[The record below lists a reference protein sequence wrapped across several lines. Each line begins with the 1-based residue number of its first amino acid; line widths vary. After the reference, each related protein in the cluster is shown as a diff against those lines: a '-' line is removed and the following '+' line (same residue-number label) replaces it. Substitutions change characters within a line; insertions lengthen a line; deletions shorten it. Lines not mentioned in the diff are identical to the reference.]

1 MTKHNIWISV
11 SDLMTGL
18 MILFMFIAIA
28 YIRKVQKSTSVL
40 SDYVETKDRLHEK
53 LVKEFEG
60 DTVRWDMSIGKDLS
74 MKFKNPSTLFESGS
88 AELTPMF
95 QQILNEFI
103 PRYFNILINDELKD
117 DIMEIRIEGHTDDVP
132 YPQLNKDPYIANV
145 ILSQKRALSV
155 LVYIRNLAS
164 FGEYSQEEKRTLE
177 YWITANGLSY
187 GKSLDDKGQY
197 TYITNESIDQAKS
210 RRVEFR
216 IVTKGE
222 EMLENFVKKNGK

>member
-1 MTKHNIWISV
+1 MAKHNIWISV

-88 AELTPMF
+88 AELTPTF
-95 QQILNEFI
+95 NLNI
-103 PRYFNILINDELKD
+103 SY
-117 DIMEIRIEGHTDDVP
+117 
-132 YPQLNKDPYIANV
+132 
-145 ILSQKRALSV
+145 SV
-155 LVYIRNLAS
+155 YLCL
-164 FGEYSQEEKRTLE
+164 
-177 YWITANGLSY
+177 
-187 GKSLDDKGQY
+187 
-197 TYITNESIDQAKS
+197 
-210 RRVEFR
+210 
-216 IVTKGE
+216 
-222 EMLENFVKKNGK
+222 

>member
-1 MTKHNIWISV
+1 MAKHNIWISV

-88 AELTPMF
+88 AELTPTF
-95 QQILNEFI
+95 KEILNEFI

-132 YPQLNKDPYIANV
+132 YPQLDKDSYIANV

-155 LVYIRNLAS
+155 LVYIRNLTS
-164 FGEYSQEEKRTLE
+164 FSEYSQEEKETLE

-187 GKSLDDKGQY
+187 GKSLDNQGQY
-197 TYITNESIDQAKS
+197 AYITNESIDKAKS

>member
-1 MTKHNIWISV
+1 MAKHNIWISV

-88 AELTPMF
+88 AELTPTF
-95 QQILNEFI
+95 KEILNEFI

-132 YPQLNKDPYIANV
+132 YPQLDKDPYIANV

-155 LVYIRNLAS
+155 LVYIRNLTS
-164 FGEYSQEEKRTLE
+164 FSEYSQEEKETLE

-187 GKSLDDKGQY
+187 GKSLDNQGQY
-197 TYITNESIDQAKS
+197 AYITNESIDKAKS

-216 IVTKGE
+216 IVTNGE

>member
-1 MTKHNIWISV
+1 MAKHNIWISV

-88 AELTPMF
+88 AELTPTF
-95 QQILNEFI
+95 KEILNEFI

-132 YPQLNKDPYIANV
+132 YPQLDKDPYIANV
-145 ILSQKRALSV
+145 ILSQKRALSG
-155 LVYIRNLAS
+155 LVYIRNLTS
-164 FGEYSQEEKRTLE
+164 FSEYSQEEKETLE

-187 GKSLDDKGQY
+187 GKSLDNQGQY
-197 TYITNESIDQAKS
+197 AYITNESIDKAKS

>member
-1 MTKHNIWISV
+1 MAKHNIWISV

-88 AELTPMF
+88 AELTPTF
-95 QQILNEFI
+95 KEILNEFI

-132 YPQLNKDPYIANV
+132 YPQLDKDPYIANV

-155 LVYIRNLAS
+155 LVYIRNLTS
-164 FGEYSQEEKRTLE
+164 FSEYSQEEKETLE

-187 GKSLDDKGQY
+187 GKSLNNQGQY
-197 TYITNESIDQAKS
+197 TYKKKESIEKAK
-210 RRVEFR
+210 
-216 IVTKGE
+216 
-222 EMLENFVKKNGK
+222 

>member
-1 MTKHNIWISV
+1 MAKHNIWISV

-88 AELTPMF
+88 AELTPTF
-95 QQILNEFI
+95 KEILNEFI

-132 YPQLNKDPYIANV
+132 YPQLDKDPYIANV

-155 LVYIRNLAS
+155 LVYIRNLTS
-164 FGEYSQEEKRTLE
+164 FSEYSQEEKETLE
-177 YWITANGLSY
+177 YWITANVLSY
-187 GKSLDDKGQY
+187 GKSLDNQGQY
-197 TYITNESIDQAKS
+197 AYITNESIDKAKS

>member
-1 MTKHNIWISV
+1 
-11 SDLMTGL
+11 
-18 MILFMFIAIA
+18 
-28 YIRKVQKSTSVL
+28 
-40 SDYVETKDRLHEK
+40 
-53 LVKEFEG
+53 
-60 DTVRWDMSIGKDLS
+60 MSIGKDLS

-88 AELTPMF
+88 AELTPTF

>member
-1 MTKHNIWISV
+1 MAKHNIWISV

-88 AELTPMF
+88 AELTPTF
-95 QQILNEFI
+95 KEILNEFI

-132 YPQLNKDPYIANV
+132 YPQLDKDPYIANV

-155 LVYIRNLAS
+155 LVYIRNCI
-164 FGEYSQEEKRTLE
+164 F
-177 YWITANGLSY
+177 
-187 GKSLDDKGQY
+187 
-197 TYITNESIDQAKS
+197 
-210 RRVEFR
+210 
-216 IVTKGE
+216 
-222 EMLENFVKKNGK
+222 

>member
-1 MTKHNIWISV
+1 MAKHNIWISV

-88 AELTPMF
+88 AELTQTF
-95 QQILNEFI
+95 KEILNEFI

-132 YPQLNKDPYIANV
+132 YPQLDKDPYIANV

-155 LVYIRNLAS
+155 LVYIRNLTS
-164 FGEYSQEEKRTLE
+164 FSEYSQEEKETLE

-187 GKSLDDKGQY
+187 GKSLDNQGQY
-197 TYITNESIDQAKS
+197 AYITNESIDKAKS

>member
-1 MTKHNIWISV
+1 MAKHNIWISV

-88 AELTPMF
+88 AELTPTF
-95 QQILNEFI
+95 KEILNEFI

-132 YPQLNKDPYIANV
+132 YPQLDKDPYIANV

-155 LVYIRNLAS
+155 LVYIRNLTS
-164 FGEYSQEEKRTLE
+164 FSEYSQEEKETLE

-187 GKSLDDKGQY
+187 GKSLMWKL
-197 TYITNESIDQAKS
+197 
-210 RRVEFR
+210 F
-216 IVTKGE
+216 
-222 EMLENFVKKNGK
+222 F

>member
-1 MTKHNIWISV
+1 MAKHNIWISV

-88 AELTPMF
+88 AELTPTF
-95 QQILNEFI
+95 KEILNEFI

-132 YPQLNKDPYIANV
+132 YPQLDKDPYIANV

-155 LVYIRNLAS
+155 LVYIRNLTS
-164 FGEYSQEEKRTLE
+164 FREYSQEEKETLE

-187 GKSLDDKGQY
+187 GKSLMWKL
-197 TYITNESIDQAKS
+197 
-210 RRVEFR
+210 F
-216 IVTKGE
+216 
-222 EMLENFVKKNGK
+222 F

>member
-1 MTKHNIWISV
+1 MAKHNIWISV

-88 AELTPMF
+88 AELTPTF
-95 QQILNEFI
+95 KEILNEFI

-132 YPQLNKDPYIANV
+132 YPQLDKDPYIANV

-155 LVYIRNLAS
+155 LVYIRNLTS
-164 FGEYSQEEKRTLE
+164 FSEYSQEEKETLE

-187 GKSLDDKGQY
+187 GKSLDNQGQ
-197 TYITNESIDQAKS
+197 
-210 RRVEFR
+210 
-216 IVTKGE
+216 
-222 EMLENFVKKNGK
+222 

>member
-1 MTKHNIWISV
+1 MAKHNIWISV

-28 YIRKVQKSTSVL
+28 YIRKVQKSISVL

-88 AELTPMF
+88 AELTPTF
-95 QQILNEFI
+95 KEILNEFI

-132 YPQLNKDPYIANV
+132 YPQLDKDPYIANV

-155 LVYIRNLAS
+155 LVYIRNLTS
-164 FGEYSQEEKRTLE
+164 FSEYSQEEKETLE

-187 GKSLDDKGQY
+187 GKSLDNQGQY
-197 TYITNESIDQAKS
+197 AYITNESIDKAKS

>member
-1 MTKHNIWISV
+1 MAKHNIWISV

-88 AELTPMF
+88 AELTPTF
-95 QQILNEFI
+95 QEILSEFI

-117 DIMEIRIEGHTDDVP
+117 DILEIRIEGHTDDVP
-132 YPQLNKDPYIANV
+132 YPQLDKDPYIANV

-164 FGEYSQEEKRTLE
+164 FGEYSQEEKRILE

-187 GKSLDDKGQY
+187 GKSLDCHGQF
-197 TYITNESIDQAKS
+197 TYITTDSIDKAKS

>member
-1 MTKHNIWISV
+1 MAKHNIWISV

-53 LVKEFEG
+53 LVKAFEG

-88 AELTPMF
+88 AELTPTF
-95 QQILNEFI
+95 KEILNEFI

-132 YPQLNKDPYIANV
+132 YPQLDKDPYIANV

-155 LVYIRNLAS
+155 LVYIRNLTS
-164 FGEYSQEEKRTLE
+164 FSEYSQEEKETLE

-187 GKSLDDKGQY
+187 GKSLDNQGQY
-197 TYITNESIDQAKS
+197 AYITNESIDKAKS

>member
-1 MTKHNIWISV
+1 MAKHNIWISV

-88 AELTPMF
+88 AELTPTF
-95 QQILNEFI
+95 KEILNEFI

-132 YPQLNKDPYIANV
+132 YPQLDKDPYIANV

-155 LVYIRNLAS
+155 LVYIRNLTS
-164 FGEYSQEEKRTLE
+164 FSEYSQEEKETLE

-187 GKSLDDKGQY
+187 GKSLDNQGQY
-197 TYITNESIDQAKS
+197 AYITNESIDKAKS